1 MGIISVPGECRA
13 QRGILMGGVAG
24 KVVIIVGAAGAN
36 NMGQGIARRFSQAGA
51 KVVVAGRHEQVLAD
65 LASEIGGVHCL
76 CDFSAQS
83 DIDALVAFTMQR
95 FGKVDVGINA
105 TGWGLL
111 SPFEQ
116 TNEADLRKMMDLQ
129 FKGPFQFMQALVKV
143 MGQGGSIIQISSAT
157 ASIMLEQHAA
167 YMGTKAGIDHVV
179 RCVANEFGARGI
191 RANSISPG
199 VTRTPMAGDSLNIP
213 AVLKA
218 FEAGY
223 PLGRIGTID
232 DIAAAAL
239 WLADDEC
246 FMTGQ
251 NLQVNGGLT
260 LRRNPT
266 FAELGAAFAQ
276 ATAHLK

>member
-1 MGIISVPGECRA
+1 MIDVTGR
-13 QRGILMGGVAG
+13 
-24 KVVIIVGAAGAN
+24 VVIVVGAGGAG
-36 NMGQGIARRFSQAGA
+36 NMGQGIARRFASAGA
-51 KVVVAGRHEQVLAD
+51 RVVAAGRHKDVLEA
-65 LASEIGGVHCL
+65 LAGEIGGAARL
-76 CDFSAQS
+76 CDFEKQA
-83 DIDALVAFTMQR
+83 DIEALVAFARER
-95 FGKVDVGINA
+95 FGRVDVGINC

-111 SPFEQ
+111 KPFEQ
-116 TNEADLRKMMDLQ
+116 TSAAELERMMSLQ

-143 MGQGGSIIQISSAT
+143 MPRGGSIIMISSAT
-157 ASIMLEQHAA
+157 ATIMLEQHAA

-179 RCVANEFGARGI
+179 RCVANEYGHKGI

-199 VTRTPMAGDSLNIP
+199 VTETPMAGDSLKVPEIR
-213 AVLKA
+213 KA

-232 DIAAAAL
+232 DIADAAL
-239 WLADDEC
+239 WLASDRC

-266 FAELGAAFAQ
+266 LAEMGAAFAS
-276 ATAHLK
+276 ATEHLRS